1 MQPGEINLI
10 KEKVQN
16 KKKISAA
23 WAQAG
28 SNITTEI
35 MAEAGFDMIIVDL
48 EHGPG
53 DIQTLINQ
61 IQSMKGEKAVPFAR
75 TSWNDFVQI
84 KRILDAGTYGLLIP
98 YINNKQEAE
107 EAVRAV
113 RYPTAGI
120 RGVAGSVRAAHY
132 GNNPMDYIHRAND
145 NIFVMIA
152 VETGEAVDNIDDLI
166 SVDGIDG
173 IFIGPTDLSSSM
185 GYLGDP
191 SAGEVQAVIKKIE
204 QAVVPSSLALATI
217 SGSFDDAQQKYDKGY
232 DIITLM
238 SDTSTLSKTAC
249 ELVKQFDNFTGG

>member
-1 MQPGEINLI
+1 MKSGEINLI
-10 KEKVQN
+10 KEKVKN
-16 KKKISAA
+16 KKKVSAA

-53 DIQTLINQ
+53 DIKTLINQ
-61 IQSMKGEKAVPFAR
+61 IQSMKGEKTVPFAR

-84 KRILDAGTYGLLIP
+84 KRILDAGTYGLLVP
-98 YINNKQEAE
+98 YINNRQEAE
-107 EAVRAV
+107 QVVQAV

-132 GNNPMDYIHRAND
+132 GNNPMEYIRTAND

-152 VETGEAVDNIDDLI
+152 VETSEAVNNIFDLI
-166 SVDGIDG
+166 AVEGIDG

-191 SAGEVQAVIKKIE
+191 SAEEVQAAIRQIEKVVI
-204 QAVVPSSLALATI
+204 PSSLALATI
-217 SGSFDDAQQKYDKGY
+217 SSSFEDAKNKFERGY

-249 ELVKQFDNFTGG
+249 ELVRQFDGFAGV